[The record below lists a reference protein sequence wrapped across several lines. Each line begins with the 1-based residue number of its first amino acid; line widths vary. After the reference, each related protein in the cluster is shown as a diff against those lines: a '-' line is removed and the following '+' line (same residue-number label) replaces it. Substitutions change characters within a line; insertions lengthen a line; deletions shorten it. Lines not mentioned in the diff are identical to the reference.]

1 MAKTKSEKYE
11 KGELDIIKAIENT
24 KLEIETARNLF
35 NIVYDEN
42 LIEMAIYLEEAAKK
56 RLEYLIALAKE
67 KGIIVST
74 QYILYQC
81 INMSE

>member
-67 KGIIVST
+67 KPNW
-74 QYILYQC
+74 QALR
-81 INMSE
+81 E

>member
-67 KGIIVST
+67 KAIIVST

>member
-1 MAKTKSEKYE
+1 MGKTKSEKYDKE
-11 KGELDIIKAIENT
+11 ELDIIIENT

-67 KGIIVST
+67 KGMIVST

>member
-1 MAKTKSEKYE
+1 
-11 KGELDIIKAIENT
+11 
-24 KLEIETARNLF
+24 
-35 NIVYDEN
+35 
-42 LIEMAIYLEEAAKK
+42 MAIYLEEAAKK

>member
-1 MAKTKSEKYE
+1 MGKTKSEKYDKE
-11 KGELDIIKAIENT
+11 ELDIIKANT

-67 KGIIVST
+67 KGMIVST